1 MNTPS
6 RPLKVALVSHSDL
19 LGGAAVVT
27 YRLMEALRRHGVDA
41 QMVVYTKLSDD
52 PNVHLIGSRWIRGV
66 KFMLERLRI
75 SLANGFNRANL
86 FKVSVANVGLPVH
99 LHPVVRQADIVM
111 LGWVNQG
118 LLSLRGIRKLAALG
132 KPLIWNMH
140 DMWNLTGICHHAY
153 ECKAYTGQCGH
164 CQFMS
169 GSSAADLSHAVWLK
183 KYKLYNSIP
192 ITFVPV
198 SNWLAKKCR
207 SSSLLHD
214 KDIRVIPNAFPVASF
229 TTEPKSGVLPTTVKT
244 DRKLIL
250 IGAARLDDPIK
261 GLEYTIEALNYLFDN
276 NPQLTRE
283 CQAVFFGNLKNP
295 HALDDLRFPY
305 THLGRI
311 DDPLTLR
318 RLYASAKVVLS
329 TSLYETLPGTL
340 IEGQAAGCLP
350 VTFGRGGQHDIV
362 EHLGNGYIAEYRN
375 PRSVAEGI
383 EWALD
388 KNPDRNELHESV
400 YRRFSSD
407 SVVEKYLDLFN
418 ELLSRKK

>member
-1 MNTPS
+1 MC
-6 RPLKVALVSHSDL
+6 
-19 LGGAAVVT
+19 
-27 YRLMEALRRHGVDA
+27 
-41 QMVVYTKLSDD
+41 
-52 PNVHLIGSRWIRGV
+52 IRD
-66 KFMLERLRI
+66 
-75 SLANGFNRANL
+75 S
-86 FKVSVANVGLPVH
+86 
-99 LHPVVRQADIVM
+99 
-111 LGWVNQG
+111 
-118 LLSLRGIRKLAALG
+118 
-132 KPLIWNMH
+132 
-140 DMWNLTGICHHAY
+140 
-153 ECKAYTGQCGH
+153 
-164 CQFMS
+164 
-169 GSSAADLSHAVWLK
+169 
-183 KYKLYNSIP
+183 
-192 ITFVPV
+192 
-198 SNWLAKKCR
+198 
-207 SSSLLHD
+207 
-214 KDIRVIPNAFPVASF
+214 
-229 TTEPKSGVLPTTVKT
+229 
-244 DRKLIL
+244 
-250 IGAARLDDPIK
+250 
-261 GLEYTIEALNYLFDN
+261 
-276 NPQLTRE
+276 
-283 CQAVFFGNLKNP
+283 P